1 MIAFWLSSKRLCAAC
16 LLVFLFLRMGGV
28 PVAATSP
35 KSAPR
40 SPTICPGIPAKD
52 VSGVDILILFDNSK
66 SLDSTA
72 DNYRPSDPLKKRFQA
87 LQTLFESLKLGLKKE
102 LAVNVFVYKFS
113 QKAEKISE
121 FSTIDDPVEMKKEV
135 EDKIGATA
143 HGTNYIDALDSARN
157 FFEERKELNLSRCK
171 FLIWFTDGEFSFSTQ
186 NEADREKNLNKLVQ
200 NTCSS
205 PQWGEELRKQNVNT
219 YVVLLGN
226 PDDLRTKKNFQE
238 SLNLMA
244 QITGDYENEPLGT
257 AVQCPGDMPQSVGE
271 IFSAEEAEKLTP
283 VFQRI
288 GAYVSGASDIEP
300 CPAKTDSIQT
310 KGLPHSKFFKT
321 ISIISMESKPL
332 PNPEIIFAVLPSKEE
347 KPIEDFFSI
356 SGESKTEM
364 ILTPKQQKLE
374 KGWKLKIMQ
383 DGADLCLLGTL
394 IDPPQITLTQR
405 GSSPAETK
413 NGAST
418 NTQLSDEELKKVV
431 FRNNENQIFSADDV
445 LIQWATI
452 KQDLIAELDIEDQ
465 PDLPV
470 FGKKL
475 SLIVDNPA
483 SPEPEINCLEPFI
496 FKPTRSTGENQ
507 DTPSNRDFQTSSCTI
522 KTGPSKLSEVFVSIK
537 PLVDQ
542 LQSET
547 TDGSC
552 KEVDVK
558 LLINGVEYEEFQ
570 VLVSSEITVAL
581 NLKVGKTKTL
591 CSYVAAGSPGDVVF
605 TYGDNKENSTQ
616 VEFSFDFSPPPPFW
630 PPYFYTLLF
639 LLIAANLSL
648 LLLRS
653 ISKALA
659 VMPTN
664 VYSFE
669 TIIAMRLNARNE
681 LDLSVDGVDVNR
693 VQVPAAELGRP
704 GAASTKSSLVL
715 QNIRLERKLGGF
727 FKPFSEARAEIRPN
741 VPAVYWKSSVGG
753 GLAIPFNKA
762 IVVSSTEK
770 LNSSTDVLSA
780 RLTIIVPTSNADGNL
795 AEVQSLLQG
804 QKVVELCRRYWD
816 IVQISGVSLPV
827 VPGGETT
834 GEKPTNEIKRPKLL

>member
-1 MIAFWLSSKRLCAAC
+1 MSAFWLSSKRLCAAC
-16 LLVFLFLRMGGV
+16 LLVFLFFGMGGV

-35 KSAPR
+35 KSAPP
-40 SPTICPGIPAKD
+40 SPTICPGIPPKN
-52 VSGVDILILFDNSK
+52 VMGVDILILFDNSK
-66 SLDSTA
+66 SLDST
-72 DNYRPSDPLKKRFQA
+72 DNNKPTDPQKKRFQA

-113 QKAEKISE
+113 QKAEYVVE
-121 FSTIDDPVEMKKEV
+121 FSEINDTADMVEKV
-135 EDKIGATA
+135 EEEIGATA

-186 NEADREKNLNKLVQ
+186 NEADREKSLNKLVQ

-288 GAYVSGASDIEP
+288 GAYVSGAFDIEP

-332 PNPEIIFAVLPSKEE
+332 PNPKIIFAVLPSKEE
-347 KPIEDFFSI
+347 KPIENFFSL
-356 SGESKTEM
+356 SSESETEM
-364 ILTPKQQKLE
+364 ILTPKPQKLE
-374 KGWKLKIMQ
+374 KGWKLQIRQ
-383 DGADLCLLGTL
+383 DGAGLCLLGTL
-394 IDPPQITLTQR
+394 IDSPIITLTQR
-405 GSSPAETK
+405 GSSPAEAK
-413 NGAST
+413 NGASS

-431 FRNNENQIFSADDV
+431 FRNKENQIFSADDV
-445 LIQWATI
+445 LIRWATI
-452 KQDLIAELDIEDQ
+452 KQDLIAELDI
-465 PDLPV
+465 DLPV
-470 FGKKL
+470 FEKKL

-522 KTGPSKLSEVFVSIK
+522 KTGPSKASEVLISIK

-542 LQSET
+542 LQSDT

-552 KEVDVK
+552 KEVEVK
-558 LLINGVEYEEFQ
+558 LLIDGIEYEEFK
-570 VLVSSEITVAL
+570 VLVNKQVEVAL

-605 TYGDNKENSTQ
+605 TYGENKENSTQ

-715 QNIRLERKLGGF
+715 QTIRLERKLGGF

-780 RLTIIVPTSNADGNL
+780 RLTIIVPRSNADGNL
-795 AEVQSLLQG
+795 AEVQKLLG
-804 QKVVELCRRYWD
+804 QKVAELCRRYWD
-816 IVQISGVSLPV
+816 LVQSSGVELPV
-827 VPGGETT
+827 EPVGEST
-834 GEKPTNEIKRPKLL
+834 GVKPSDQIKRPKLL